1 MDSLGFIEV
10 HYLLFSECSTGDRG
24 ISKSP
29 FITVLSLCDFM
40 FSGVSFVKLSAL
52 SLDV

>member
-10 HYLLFSECSTGDRG
+10 HYLLFSECSTGDSR

-29 FITVLSLCDFM
+29 FITVLFLCNFM
-40 FSGVSFVKLSAL
+40 FSGVGFVKLSTL